1 MGAKIKSGRRDSNSR
16 PPPWQGDVLPLNYFR
31 IFQSRSLSDL
41 IYVTVLS
48 SQCQLQICR
57 RGYKKVPFEFF
68 SSKDT
73 FLSITLLTRTINK
86 HIYYSFVFQTL
97 ALLATVLELVPNKSL
112 LQPIVVGRNRTVFR
126 QLPVP
131 VP

>member
-41 IYVTVLS
+41 FMLRYYRVSVNYKFAGGAI
-48 SQCQLQICR
+48 
-57 RGYKKVPFEFF
+57 KKVPFEFF

-73 FLSITLLTRTINK
+73 FCL
-86 HIYYSFVFQTL
+86 
-97 ALLATVLELVPNKSL
+97 
-112 LQPIVVGRNRTVFR
+112 
-126 QLPVP
+126 
-131 VP
+131 